1 MYTLDSER
9 VVKIILLK
17 FEIYD
22 PYRKHCYMYFKN
34 LNQMYEFIEI
44 IKLIYNKRFTYEYQ
58 ILNIN

>member
-1 MYTLDSER
+1 MYTLDSEE

-22 PYRKHCYMYFKN
+22 PFKKHCYMYFKN

-44 IKLIYNKRFTYEYQ
+44 IKLIYNKKFTYEYQ